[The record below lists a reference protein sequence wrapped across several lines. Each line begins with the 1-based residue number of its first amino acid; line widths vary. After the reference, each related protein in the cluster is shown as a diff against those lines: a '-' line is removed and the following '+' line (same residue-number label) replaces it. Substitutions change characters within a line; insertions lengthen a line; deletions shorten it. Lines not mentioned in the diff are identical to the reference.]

1 MEEQKARA
9 ESAETQ
15 RDALERR
22 ESSRL
27 STVQAD
33 AAAGQQELAQGRQRQ
48 EQRAQKAEAK
58 LEELNL
64 QYAQYAQ
71 ELLERKRRAS
81 HPQLKRGSGPKAK
94 AAVSGGVPS
103 KSRKPLTAAHKAKKA
118 AGMRA
123 YHRKCR
129 GK

>member
-1 MEEQKARA
+1 MFVDGLSQLSADFNRFGDKQRKA
-9 ESAETQ
+9 
-15 RDALERR
+15 
-22 ESSRL
+22 
-27 STVQAD
+27 
-33 AAAGQQELAQGRQRQ
+33 
-48 EQRAQKAEAK
+48 
-58 LEELNL
+58 
-64 QYAQYAQ
+64 
-71 ELLERKRRAS
+71 RKRRAS

-103 KSRKPLTAAHKAKKA
+103 KSRKPLTAAHKAKIA